1 MNEDGDI
8 VDEDGA
14 GVRVPRRRVCFRA
27 RSLLVSASV
36 VARYTSMRR
45 VKASAAHLPRQGIS
59 DCSIPD
65 MHACAVANV
74 QLGDG
79 PRADFL
85 TVEEA
90 DGGGNSDRITT
101 KYMTKYERARILG
114 TRALQLRCVTSV
126 VRVRVAY
133 TCVLVGLGCP
143 WGQRR
148 VLGLGPLPASQPG
161 SHAFAVRLCCFGC
174 CVCPDCLS
182 SMNAPPMVDVAGL
195 TDPLQIAMKELR
207 AGKVP
212 LIVRRYL
219 PDGSYEDWP
228 LKDLIID
235 FAKH

>member
-1 MNEDGDI
+1 MSDADSADGGDYGGKGLEEDVDMNEDGDI

-114 TRALQLRCVTSV
+114 TRALQLRCVARCARAC
-126 VRVRVAY
+126 RVHLRVG
-133 TCVLVGLGCP
+133 GLGVP
-143 WGQRR
+143 MGSASR
-148 VLGLGPLPASQPG
+148 VGAWAAALVAAGISRFCCSIVLLWLLCVS
-161 SHAFAVRLCCFGC
+161 RL
-174 CVCPDCLS
+174 
-182 SMNAPPMVDVAGL
+182 
-195 TDPLQIAMKELR
+195 PLQHER
-207 AGKVP
+207 ATNG
-212 LIVRRYL
+212 
-219 PDGSYEDWP
+219 
-228 LKDLIID
+228 
-235 FAKH
+235 